1 MLNKITEKEIYSE
14 INAVSE
20 KNGVV
25 FCGTDLFSELPVG
38 ELKNLACTDCA
49 VLNRSMPGAALADLE
64 SVLPAT
70 VEALAPR
77 KVFLNIG
84 ENDLAAGNFDL
95 TAFLA
100 GYEAL
105 IGKLR
110 ATAKHAKFYVVSVLS
125 DDEKTAALNEALRTL
140 AARTRCTY
148 VDLTPALKAEK
159 PVLRMLDLLRF
170 HVRDRAINFCDAM
183 NLARPVTGV

>member
-38 ELKNLACTDCA
+38 ELKNLACTDSA

-70 VEALAPR
+70 VEALAP
-77 KVFLNIG
+77 
-84 ENDLAAGNFDL
+84 
-95 TAFLA
+95 
-100 GYEAL
+100 
-105 IGKLR
+105 
-110 ATAKHAKFYVVSVLS
+110 
-125 DDEKTAALNEALRTL
+125 
-140 AARTRCTY
+140 ARC
-148 VDLTPALKAEK
+148 
-159 PVLRMLDLLRF
+159 F
-170 HVRDRAINFCDAM
+170 
-183 NLARPVTGV
+183 

>member
-1 MLNKITEKEIYSE
+1 MFSKITEKEIYSE

-25 FCGTDLFSELPVG
+25 FCGTDLFCELPVG
-38 ELKNLACTDCA
+38 ELKNLACTDSA
-49 VLNRSMPGAALADLE
+49 VLNRSMPGAGLSDLAA
-64 SVLPAT
+64 VLPAT

-84 ENDLAAGNFDL
+84 ENDLAAGDFDL

-100 GYEAL
+100 DYEAL

-110 ATAKHAKFYVVSVLS
+110 STAKHAKFYVVSVLS
-125 DDEKTAALNEALRTL
+125 DDGKTAALNEALRAL
-140 AARTRCTY
+140 ALRSHCTY
-148 VDLTPALKAEK
+148 VDLTPALNAEK
-159 PVLRMLDLLRF
+159 PVLRILDLLRF